1 MPFRHSPNRSAQK
14 RGQVAARNDGLAGVS
29 VKLTGVNFVETG
41 MTARKSSNAF
51 VIWRAG
57 ACRTFAA
64 NAVET
69 QNLSSTLIEACA
81 SFWRGFAI
89 SNEEQSDV

>member
-1 MPFRHSPNRSAQK
+1 
-14 RGQVAARNDGLAGVS
+14 
-29 VKLTGVNFVETG
+29 
-41 MTARKSSNAF
+41 MTAPKSSNAF
-51 VIWRAG
+51 VIWRGA

-81 SFWRGFAI
+81 SFRRGFAI

>member
-1 MPFRHSPNRSAQK
+1 
-14 RGQVAARNDGLAGVS
+14 
-29 VKLTGVNFVETG
+29 

-57 ACRTFAA
+57 SRRTFAA
-64 NAVET
+64 NAVKTHE
-69 QNLSSTLIEACA
+69 LSSTLIEACA
-81 SFWRGFAI
+81 SFRRGFAI